1 VLPVVDWLYERLNE
15 LFGWD
20 LSQVDF
26 DQALEDA
33 QKITTSSTPPDL
45 FGQQMDAQGNPM
57 PGGQPPPNGQSQNG
71 NTFDLAS
78 LGG

>member
-45 FGQQMDAQGNPM
+45 FGGKWTQKGIRCLAGSA
-57 PGGQPPPNGQSQNG
+57 PPNAKPERQHI
-71 NTFDLAS
+71 
-78 LGG
+78 